1 MSRFRF
7 FLLFSLTIVI
17 LVSYWFVTDDTPIV
31 PKPRGYFRIELPE
44 KVYRDYDAVCPFSIP
59 VPQYAEV
66 ELFKDRMSNDS
77 CWFNLYFPKYKARL
91 HCTYLSARGR
101 LDALVRD
108 AYEFAAKH
116 EMMASGMK
124 RTLLEDSTRD
134 VYGIIYDIEGEA
146 ACNLQFFLTDSAE
159 HFLRASL
166 YFSNA
171 PNPDSIAPVLEYLR
185 ADVFHIAEALQWRLN
200 SEKIQ

>member
-1 MSRFRF
+1 MSRSRIIIFLSVALLALCLYGF
-7 FLLFSLTIVI
+7 FSEGKPL
-17 LVSYWFVTDDTPIV
+17 V
-31 PKPRGYFRIELPE
+31 PKPRGYFRIDLPE
-44 KVYRDYDAVCPFSIP
+44 KAYRDYDAVCPFTIP

-66 ELFKDRMSNDS
+66 ELFKDRMSADS

-91 HCTYLSARGR
+91 HCTYLSAHGR

-124 RTLLEDSTRD
+124 RTLLEDSARD

-146 ACNLQFFLTDSAE
+146 ASNLQFFLTDSAE

-171 PNPDSIAPVLEYLR
+171 PNPDSIAPVLAYLR
-185 ADVFHIAEALQWRLN
+185 ADIFHLAEALQWRKN
-200 SEKIQ
+200 SEQIQ

>member
-1 MSRFRF
+1 MSRMRIILLCALFLIAVGWYGVFSESPRF
-7 FLLFSLTIVI
+7 
-17 LVSYWFVTDDTPIV
+17 V
-31 PKPRGYFRIELPE
+31 PKPRGYLRIELPE
-44 KVYRDYDAVCPFSIP
+44 KVYRDYEAVCPFTIP

-66 ELFKDRMSNDS
+66 ELFKDRMTADS

-91 HCTYLSARGR
+91 HCTYLSAHGR

-124 RTLLEDSTRD
+124 RTMLEDSTRD

-146 ACNLQFFLTDSAE
+146 ACNLQFFLTDSTE

-185 ADVFHIAEALQWRLN
+185 ADIFHLTASLHWRES
-200 SEKIQ
+200 SEQVK